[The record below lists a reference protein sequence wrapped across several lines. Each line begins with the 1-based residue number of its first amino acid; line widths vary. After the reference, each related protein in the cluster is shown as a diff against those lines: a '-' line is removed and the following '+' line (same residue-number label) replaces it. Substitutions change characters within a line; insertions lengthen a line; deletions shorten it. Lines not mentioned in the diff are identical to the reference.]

1 MSFENSYIINKDNL
15 DFYLNELSKT
25 YKKIAG
31 RKATFEIILIGGA
44 AIIENYGFRDMTTD
58 IDAIYDTF
66 SSMKEAINIVGDK
79 YNLPNGW
86 LNDDFKKT
94 LSYTPKLYNYSV
106 PYKTFNQVL
115 NVRTIT
121 AEYMIAMKLRAGRQY
136 KNDLS
141 DIVGILYEHEK
152 MGEPITFEQIDIAV
166 KNLYGSWDAFDES
179 VVKFIKDVFADGA
192 FEKLYAVTRE
202 NEKEAKSLL
211 VQFEK
216 DCPGLLK
223 TESVNSVLEQLRKR
237 CKE

>member
-86 LNDDFKKT
+86 LNDG
-94 LSYTPKLYNYSV
+94 
-106 PYKTFNQVL
+106 
-115 NVRTIT
+115 
-121 AEYMIAMKLRAGRQY
+121 RAY
-136 KNDLS
+136 
-141 DIVGILYEHEK
+141 Y
-152 MGEPITFEQIDIAV
+152 F
-166 KNLYGSWDAFDES
+166 
-179 VVKFIKDVFADGA
+179 
-192 FEKLYAVTRE
+192 
-202 NEKEAKSLL
+202 
-211 VQFEK
+211 
-216 DCPGLLK
+216 
-223 TESVNSVLEQLRKR
+223 
-237 CKE
+237 